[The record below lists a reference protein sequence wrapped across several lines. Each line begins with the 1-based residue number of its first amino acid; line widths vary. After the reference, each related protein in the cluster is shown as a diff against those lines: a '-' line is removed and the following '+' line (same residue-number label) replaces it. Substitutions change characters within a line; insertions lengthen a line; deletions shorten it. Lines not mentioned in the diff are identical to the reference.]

1 MDAFQIT
8 MSIINVIAIIVMPI
22 VAVWVGQRLQRRS
35 ELRKDKMW
43 IFRTLL
49 IARNGWTVDSVNALN
64 IIDVVF
70 VDDENVRKR
79 WKEYYDKLC
88 VENPNETEL
97 NKIRIAQ
104 YQLIEAIAK
113 SLGYKNKITWETI
126 QNPYMPT
133 GMAESLRRQQEV
145 LDGQLA
151 WASIARDYKEQIKPE
166 AMKTISNL
174 VARNEEPTDGSH
186 Q

>member
-35 ELRKDKMW
+35 EIRKDKMW
-43 IFRTLL
+43 VFRALL
-49 IARNGWTVDSVNALN
+49 IARTGWTVESVNALN

-70 VDDENVRKR
+70 VDDEEVRKC

-97 NKIRIAQ
+97 NKIQTAQ
-104 YQLIEAIAK
+104 YHLIEAIAK
-113 SLGYKNKITWETI
+113 SLGYKDKITWETI
-126 QNPYMPT
+126 QNPYMPK
-133 GMAESLRRQQEV
+133 GMAESQRRQQEV
-145 LDGQLA
+145 IDGQLA
-151 WASIARDYKEQIKPE
+151 WASIAKDYKEQISSFKFDIFE
-166 AMKTISNL
+166 IT
-174 VARNEEPTDGSH
+174 T
-186 Q
+186 

>member
-88 VENPNETEL
+88 V
-97 NKIRIAQ
+97 RI
-104 YQLIEAIAK
+104 
-113 SLGYKNKITWETI
+113 
-126 QNPYMPT
+126 PM
-133 GMAESLRRQQEV
+133 RQ
-145 LDGQLA
+145 
-151 WASIARDYKEQIKPE
+151 S
-166 AMKTISNL
+166 
-174 VARNEEPTDGSH
+174 
-186 Q
+186 